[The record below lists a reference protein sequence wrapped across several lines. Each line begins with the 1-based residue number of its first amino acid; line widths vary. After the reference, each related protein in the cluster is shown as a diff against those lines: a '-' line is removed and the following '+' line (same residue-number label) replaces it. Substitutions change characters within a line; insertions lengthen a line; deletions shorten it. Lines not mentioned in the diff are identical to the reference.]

1 MQAFCFYVNP
11 HIYQAVL
18 AFSFFI
24 SMSFFEV
31 FLIAI
36 SLAMDSFAIS
46 ITAGLILKEFSSKHF
61 IRIAFYMG
69 LFQALMPIMGWM
81 IGVSFKHYI
90 VSFDHWIAFLLLLGL
105 GGKMIYD
112 DLKCEGEE
120 DSFDPQKRLVV
131 MGLALATSIDALVV
145 GVNFAFLDMSIT
157 MPIYLIGIVSFILS
171 LLGVFIGCYLGTKVK
186 VKFTLIGGIILIGLG
201 VNILNEHLSQAS

>member
-11 HIYQAVL
+11 NIYQAVL

-69 LFQALMPIMGWM
+69 LFQALMPIIGWM

-131 MGLALATSIDALVV
+131 MGLAIATSIDALVV

-201 VNILNEHLSQAS
+201 VNILNEHLSQAT

>member
-1 MQAFCFYVNP
+1 
-11 HIYQAVL
+11 
-18 AFSFFI
+18 
-24 SMSFFEV
+24 MSFFEV

-69 LFQALMPIMGWM
+69 LFQALMPIIGWM

-131 MGLALATSIDALVV
+131 MGLAIATSIDALVV

>member
-1 MQAFCFYVNP
+1 
-11 HIYQAVL
+11 
-18 AFSFFI
+18 
-24 SMSFFEV
+24 MSFLEII
-31 FLIAI
+31 LIAV

-46 ITAGLILKEFSSKHF
+46 ITAGLILKEFSPKHF

-69 LFQALMPIMGWM
+69 LFQALMPIVGWM

-112 DLKCEGEE
+112 DLKCEDEHCC
-120 DSFDPQKRLVV
+120 FDPQKRLVV

-145 GVNFAFLDMSIT
+145 GVNFAFLNMSIT
-157 MPIYLIGIVSFILS
+157 LPIYTIGIVSFVLS
-171 LLGVFIGCYLGTKVK
+171 LIGVFIGCHLGTKVK
-186 VKFTLIGGIILIGLG
+186 MKFTLIGGVILIGLG

>member
-1 MQAFCFYVNP
+1 VQAFYFYKNP
-11 HIYQAVL
+11 NIYQAVS

-69 LFQALMPIMGWM
+69 LFQALMPIIGWM

-131 MGLALATSIDALVV
+131 MGLAIATSIDALVV

>member
-1 MQAFCFYVNP
+1 VQAFCFYVNP
-11 HIYQAVL
+11 NIYQAVL

-69 LFQALMPIMGWM
+69 LFQALMPIIGWM

-131 MGLALATSIDALVV
+131 MGLAIATSIDALVV

-201 VNILNEHLSQAS
+201 VNILNEHLSQAT

>member
-1 MQAFCFYVNP
+1 VQAFCFYVNP
-11 HIYQAVL
+11 NIYQAVL

-69 LFQALMPIMGWM
+69 LFQALMPIIGWM

-131 MGLALATSIDALVV
+131 MGLAIATSIDALVV

>member
-11 HIYQAVL
+11 NIYQAVL

-69 LFQALMPIMGWM
+69 LFQALMPIIGWM

>member
-11 HIYQAVL
+11 NIYQAVL

-69 LFQALMPIMGWM
+69 LFQALMPIIGWM

-131 MGLALATSIDALVV
+131 MGLAIATSIDALVV

>member
-1 MQAFCFYVNP
+1 MQAFYFYVNP
-11 HIYQAVL
+11 NIYQAVL

-69 LFQALMPIMGWM
+69 LFQALMPIIGWM

>member
-1 MQAFCFYVNP
+1 VQAFCFYVNP
-11 HIYQAVL
+11 NIYQAVL

-69 LFQALMPIMGWM
+69 LFQALMPIIGWM